1 MNDFRKLEVW
11 QKSKLFA
18 LEIYKICNEFPSF
31 ENFALASQM
40 RRCSVSIP
48 SNIAEGS
55 SRKSNLDFS
64 RFVLIALG
72 SAYELETQLEIAY
85 ELKYF
90 DEEKHEELKGEL
102 TKIQK
107 MLYNLSTHLNKK

>member
-11 QKSKLFA
+11 KKSKSFV
-18 LEIYKICNEFPSF
+18 LEIYKICNEFPPF

-55 SRKSNLDFS
+55 SRNSNIDFS

-72 SAYELETQLEIAY
+72 SAYELETQLEIAF

-90 DEEKHEELKGEL
+90 DEKKYEELKNEL
-102 TKIQK
+102 TQLQK
-107 MLYNLSTHLNKK
+107 MLYNLSSHLCKK